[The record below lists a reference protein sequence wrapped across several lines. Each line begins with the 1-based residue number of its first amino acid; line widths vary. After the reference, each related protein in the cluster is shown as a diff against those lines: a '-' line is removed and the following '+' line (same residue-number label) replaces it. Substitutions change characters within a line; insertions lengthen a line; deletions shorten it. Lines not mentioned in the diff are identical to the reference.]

1 MQKVLD
7 AGADQFG
14 GEKCTEILLGLV
26 ADGLVSEERLDVS
39 ARRLLREKFVLGLFE
54 NPFVDAEAA
63 DRIVGSAAFRA
74 AGDAAQRASITVL
87 QSSPALPFARGV
99 RLYVEGIAAGVAAG
113 YGEVVAMPE
122 EADLA
127 VLRLEAPYEERGSM
141 FENFFHAGSLAFPA
155 ETIAHVR
162 EVAAAVPTVV
172 DVFLD
177 RPAILTPFAEGALPF
192 DVPRSMA
199 AVEASRP
206 DVPFDTADPLFRFG
220 HRVEI

>member
-1 MQKVLD
+1 
-7 AGADQFG
+7 
-14 GEKCTEILLGLV
+14 
-26 ADGLVSEERLDVS
+26 
-39 ARRLLREKFVLGLFE
+39 VLGLFE

-113 YGEVVAMPE
+113 YGEVVATPE

-127 VLRLEAPYEERGSM
+127 VLRLEAPYEERDRCSRT
-141 FENFFHAGSLAFPA
+141 SSTPVLAFPA

-172 DVFLD
+172 DVFSTV
-177 RPAILTPFAEGALPF
+177 RPSSRPSRRVPCRSMSRARWRPSRHPAPTCRSTRRTRCSASGTASRSEQTPTHRDTQCHDGWVSVSYNQPCTRVCTGLSLMCNPFAGRL
-192 DVPRSMA
+192 
-199 AVEASRP
+199 
-206 DVPFDTADPLFRFG
+206 
-220 HRVEI
+220 